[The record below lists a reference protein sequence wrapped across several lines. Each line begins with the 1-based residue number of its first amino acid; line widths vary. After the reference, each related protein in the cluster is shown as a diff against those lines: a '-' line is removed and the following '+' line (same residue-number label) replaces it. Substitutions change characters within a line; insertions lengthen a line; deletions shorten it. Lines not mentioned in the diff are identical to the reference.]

1 MKYVRIVFDFVVSVI
16 KKVVCFFHK
25 HKIGRAHV

>member
-25 HKIGRAHV
+25 HICGC